1 MGGARRVTEG
11 ANQGVFLKS
20 IHIQGFKSFADKI
33 KLDLQPGLCVI
44 VGPNGSGK
52 SNAADAVRW
61 VLGEQSA
68 KSLRGSKMEDII
80 FAGSSSRKPVGMA
93 EVSLVFDNSK
103 GLFPL
108 AYEEVVITRRV
119 FRDGEGQFL
128 INKTPCRL
136 KDIQELF
143 LDTGSGK
150 GGFSIIGQGRVEE
163 ILNLK
168 SEERRLLIEEV
179 AGISKFRLRKKET
192 LNKLEDTKQNIDRL
206 SDIISEVSNRLEP
219 LAEQAEKAKISKEL
233 KSRLEETEIKLIVND
248 LAGNENKLKKEQD
261 NLHRVNEEL
270 ATLNTK
276 IAEDESIHMHA
287 KYELNQLD
295 EQLEKLQGNVHTL
308 ENSVQ
313 ENNHEISLIKERQNY
328 TQEQMVRLGKEIVL
342 AEEKI
347 AASRDKY
354 NSLTVREA
362 DLQKDLAQTS
372 TYLEKMEQELLELRE
387 LSGGHRLEE
396 YKTEIFQELSL
407 KSKLTNELVE
417 LEQQKETL
425 AKQETQRTEE
435 STVKQQEKLEF
446 IQQIEQQNK
455 EILEIERL
463 ITGLEQRATDN
474 KQAIYLKKGKQREI
488 EESMQTLLR
497 ELDQARARR
506 QALQNLEDNMEG
518 YYKGV
523 RETIL
528 AFRKGKLNCRQV
540 YGTTAENLEVEAKY
554 ELAIETALGP
564 ALQNIIVDRIEDAQ
578 KCIAYLKRN
587 SSGRATFLPLE
598 SIKGRKLSLATGV
611 LRKKGVLGLAVDLI
625 TFDPRFQAV
634 MEFLLGNIVITENLD
649 AAIELAKTTDYRFR
663 IVTLQGDQVNPGG
676 SLTGGSSKG
685 QGSGLLSRARTIEDL
700 TSKINELKVKYEKQ
714 KQESI
719 IGYKELE
726 ELKDLRRNLELQ
738 IKSCHE
744 KKSIKLV
751 DRKYTQEK
759 LARWEEALKII
770 EFDLAD
776 IRNQNSTLD
785 AKITERKKEIELTVA
800 KIENL
805 QREQKNLEIALEQA
819 DNQVE
824 GLKERITAA
833 KVEAARKE
841 QEHNQVKQLRMEEKE
856 NLQNNIDLCQEKKAE
871 NNTLKQNV
879 TMLNQK
885 QEEMESKLQKIITE
899 LNAKK
904 YKLIEMRTLREEL
917 NSKNI
922 RLEEGIKLQYRKV
935 KEREQQ
941 LHQNEL
947 RIARLQ
953 AEWETG
959 CLRLEEEFN
968 LSWEQALAYQSQD
981 KKEVLQAT
989 INDLRAKI
997 EELGPVNYAALEEYP
1012 QLCERYEFLSSQKSD
1027 LVAAA
1032 DSLYGL
1038 INELD
1043 ESMIKRF
1050 RQGFKDV
1057 NAAFSQ
1063 VFNQLFNGGHAE
1075 LQLDDPDNLL
1085 ETGVNI
1091 IAQPPGKKAQ
1101 LLSLLSGGERA
1112 FTAIAL
1118 LFAFLKVKPSPF
1130 CLLDEIEA
1138 ALDDANV
1145 KRFVNYLRTLSHQTQ
1160 FILISHRRGTM
1171 ESADRLY
1178 GITMEESGVSKL
1190 LTVEMDRLE
1199 HEIA

>member
-1 MGGARRVTEG
+1 MTEST
-11 ANQGVFLKS
+11 NQGVFLKS
-20 IHIQGFKSFADKI
+20 IHIQGFKSFADKT

-52 SNAADAVRW
+52 SNVADAVRW

-68 KSLRGSKMEDII
+68 KSLRGSKMEDVI

-103 GLFPL
+103 GFFPL

-128 INKTPCRL
+128 INKSPCRL

-179 AGISKFRLRKKET
+179 AGISKFRLRKKEA
-192 LNKLEDTKQNIDRL
+192 LNKLEDTKQNIERL
-206 SDIISEVSNRLEP
+206 SDIISEVHDRLEP
-219 LAEQAEKAKISKEL
+219 LAKQAEKAKISKEL
-233 KSRLEETEIKLIVND
+233 KSQLKEAEIKLIVND
-248 LAGNENKLKKEQD
+248 LAGNETKLKKEQA
-261 NLHRVNEEL
+261 NLQRINEEL
-270 ATLNTK
+270 TTLNTK
-276 IAEDESIHMHA
+276 IAEDESIHMRQ

-295 EQLEKLQGNVHTL
+295 EQVEKLQGNVHTL

-313 ENNHEISLIKERQNY
+313 EINHEISLIKERQNH
-328 TQEQMVRLGKEIVL
+328 TQEQILRLGKEIAL

-347 AASRDKY
+347 TLSRDKY
-354 NSLTVREA
+354 NNLTVKEA
-362 DLQKDLAQTS
+362 DLQKALAQTS
-372 TYLEKMEQELLELRE
+372 AYLEKMEQELLELRE

-425 AKQETQRTEE
+425 AKQEAQKNEE
-435 STVKQQEKLEF
+435 SIIKQQEKQELL
-446 IQQIEQQNK
+446 QQIEQQNK

-463 ITGLEQRATDN
+463 ITGLEQRATEN
-474 KQAIYLKKGKQREI
+474 KQAINFKKEKQREI

-506 QALQNLEDNMEG
+506 QALKNLEDNLEG

-528 AFRKGKLNCRQV
+528 AFRKGKLDCRQV

-564 ALQNIIVDRIEDAQ
+564 ALQNIIVDRIEDAR
-578 KCIAYLKRN
+578 KCIAYLKHN

-598 SIKGRKLSLATGV
+598 SIKGRKLSLPVDV
-611 LRKKGVLGLAVDLI
+611 LQKKGVLGLAVDLI
-625 TFDPRFQAV
+625 TYAPRFQGV
-634 MEFLLGNIVITENLD
+634 MEFLLGNIIITEDLD
-649 AAIELAKTTDYRFR
+649 AAIQLAKTTNYRFR

-676 SLTGGSSKG
+676 SLTGGSSRS
-685 QGSGLLSRARTIEDL
+685 QGSGLRSRARAIEDL
-700 TSKINELKVKYEKQ
+700 TTKINRLKVKYEKQ

-719 IGYKELE
+719 LGYKELE

-744 KKSIKLV
+744 KKSIKLI

-776 IRNQNSTLD
+776 IRSQNSTLD
-785 AKITERKKEIELTVA
+785 VKITERKKEIELTVA

-805 QREQKNLEIALEQA
+805 QREQKSLETALEQA
-819 DNQVE
+819 DIQVE
-824 GLKERITAA
+824 GLKEKITAA

-841 QEHNQVKQLRMEEKE
+841 QELNQVKQLRREEKE
-856 NLQNNIDLCQEKKAE
+856 NLQNNINLCQEKKAE
-871 NNTLKQNV
+871 NNTFKQNV

-904 YKLIEMRTLREEL
+904 YKLIELRTLREEL

-922 RLEEGIKLQYRKV
+922 NLEEGIKLKYRQV

-947 RIARLQ
+947 RITRLQ

-968 LSWEQALAYQSQD
+968 LSWEQALAYQSHD
-981 KKEVLQAT
+981 KKDVLQAA
-989 INDLRAKI
+989 INDLRTKI

-1012 QLCERYEFLSSQKSD
+1012 QLCERYEFLTSQKND
-1027 LVAAA
+1027 LVSAA
-1032 DSLYGL
+1032 DSLYAL

-1043 ESMIKRF
+1043 ENMIKRF

-1057 NAAFSQ
+1057 NAAFGQ

-1075 LQLDDPDNLL
+1075 LQLDDPENLL

-1145 KRFVNYLRTLSHQTQ
+1145 KRFVNYLKIFSDQTQ

-1171 ESADRLY
+1171 ESADKLY

-1199 HEIA
+1199 HESA